1 MYSDKTQQPDPPSR
15 KLIRTFKRMMAMVKN
30 RNFAAS
36 IIIYEPGNSLYGAVI
51 DPKWSRVKF
60 PPSGRGLYIDDNL
73 EHYNSEEHRLKELEA
88 TMTMLVHLA
97 NMSRVMF
104 QNFNTMATDVEKRA
118 KVTIPEPPKQADKPV
133 DKPVRPQALS
143 QDEYVTAVV
152 YALLNDPKATAEDA
166 MLGDEVRDYFLKIA
180 TDNTKASLIRIL
192 HSVLIKSGL
201 DFSNPTTE
209 EDGNK

>member
-1 MYSDKTQQPDPPSR
+1 
-15 KLIRTFKRMMAMVKN
+15 MVRN

-60 PPSGRGLYIDDNL
+60 PPSGRGLYIDDKL

-118 KVTIPEPPKQADKPV
+118 KVTIPEPPQEEKKPV
-133 DKPVRPQALS
+133 EAPTRPQALS

-166 MLGDEVRDYFLKIA
+166 MLGDAMREHLLNIA
-180 TDNTKASLIRIL
+180 NGDSKESLISYL
-192 HSVLIKSGL
+192 HRRLITPPL
-201 DFSNPTTE
+201 NQ
-209 EDGNK
+209 